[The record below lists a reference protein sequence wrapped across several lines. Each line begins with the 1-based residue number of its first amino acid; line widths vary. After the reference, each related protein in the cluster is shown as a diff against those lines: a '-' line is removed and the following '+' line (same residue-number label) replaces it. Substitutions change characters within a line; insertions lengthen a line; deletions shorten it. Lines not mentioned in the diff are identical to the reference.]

1 MTSSL
6 CAANIVEYK
15 NTVGAAMNQRYGMA
29 CMMAASLLLAAC
41 ASSGPVTQLG
51 QDTYMLTASSRWH
64 GNDGVAIQGLQQAD
78 AYCKNLGG
86 RMRVV
91 GSERSEGVVFFLP
104 PKALITF
111 KCDKVS

>member
-1 MTSSL
+1 
-6 CAANIVEYK
+6 
-15 NTVGAAMNQRYGMA
+15 MNQRYG
-29 CMMAASLLLAAC
+29 MAASLLLAAC